1 MTRSLASS
9 LITGFSH
16 GGASILLLIS
26 GALFWQSF
34 PLPWRWFSTI
44 AQAPVDFCPD
54 RSDSLPLAIEPYQ
67 QLENQT
73 LYGSTPE
80 TIHSLLGQPTCVL
93 PPIAIRADAMTE
105 REVYYLPDGVAVVLA
120 YEAGTLVG
128 YSQDGQSLPDRIT
141 VAQSWAITPGDR
153 IAGYPV
159 LASLGEL
166 SIQVQGFVYAPA
178 NGILTREVT
187 WFVPDSSDTL
197 TPLTPQG
204 IPPDCVLFSSAAFPA
219 YLSRLCG
226 LGQYQLNTIAADEHL
241 GRVGGLLHLA
251 LLTLRPTQA
260 QELRWHYVA
269 PAPQFIAQFF

>member
-9 LITGFSH
+9 LIAGFSH

>member
-9 LITGFSH
+9 LIAGFSH

-44 AQAPVDFCPD
+44 AQAPLDFCPD
-54 RSDSLPLAIEPYQ
+54 RSNSLPLAIEPYQ

-251 LLTLRPTQA
+251 LLTLRPTQT

>member
-1 MTRSLASS
+1 MTRSLSSS
-9 LITGFSH
+9 LIAGFSH
-16 GGASILLLIS
+16 LGASLLLLIS
-26 GALFWQSF
+26 GGLLWQSV
-34 PLPWRWFSTI
+34 PLSWRWFSTI
-44 AQAPVDFCPD
+44 AHAPVDFCPD
-54 RSDSLPLAIEPYQ
+54 RSDSLPLAIEQYQ
-67 QLENQT
+67 QLEKT
-73 LYGSTPE
+73 SVYGSTPE
-80 TIHSLLGQPTCVL
+80 TIHNLLGQPTCLL
-93 PPIAIRADAMTE
+93 PPIAIRADAVTE

-128 YSQDGQSLPDRIT
+128 YSQDGQSLPDRIS

-178 NGILTREVT
+178 QGILTREVT
-187 WFVPDSSDTL
+187 WLVPDPSDT
-197 TPLTPQG
+197 LTPQG

-226 LGQYQLNTIAADEHL
+226 LGQYQLNTIATGEHL

-251 LLTLRPTQA
+251 LLTLRPTQT

>member
-9 LITGFSH
+9 LIAGFSH

-251 LLTLRPTQA
+251 LLTLRPTQT